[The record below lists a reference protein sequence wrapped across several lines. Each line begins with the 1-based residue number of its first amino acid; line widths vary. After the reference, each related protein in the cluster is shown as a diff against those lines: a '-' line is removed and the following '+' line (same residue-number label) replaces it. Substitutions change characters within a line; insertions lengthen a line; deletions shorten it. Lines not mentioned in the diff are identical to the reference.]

1 MSYELLVLPVP
12 PGAEIEE
19 AGEALEVRL
28 TGGHVFRDCSDSA
41 AIRRRALAAVASAA
55 DAALVPA
62 EEPRDGRIVLAAGD
76 GVSVEIDAAFAVLR
90 VPYSVGTANAEAAF
104 ERLFRVVGAIV
115 RDTGWAVY
123 DPQEASPVNS
133 GDSGRDA
140 ALEIYL
146 SVVDQLRV

>member
-28 TGGHVFRDCSDSA
+28 TGGHLFRDRSESA
-41 AIRRRALAAVASAA
+41 ATRRRALAAVASAA
-55 DAALVPA
+55 DAALA
-62 EEPRDGRIVLAAGD
+62 ADDELRDGRIVLVAED
-76 GVSVEIDAAFAVLR
+76 GVCVEIDASFVVCR
-90 VPYSVGTANAEAAF
+90 VPYSVGSAGAEVAF

-146 SVVDQLRV
+146 SVVDQLRI